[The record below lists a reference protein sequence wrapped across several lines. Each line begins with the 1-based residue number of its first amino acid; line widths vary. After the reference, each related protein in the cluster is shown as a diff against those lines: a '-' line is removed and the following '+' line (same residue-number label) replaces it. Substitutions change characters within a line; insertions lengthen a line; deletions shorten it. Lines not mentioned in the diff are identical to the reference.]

1 MTAQFDFWLP
11 MPPSLNNAYENFQA
25 RSKKTG
31 KMVTRRRKSDE
42 YDAWKNTAIGCIL
55 QAVAA
60 DRRIAGPVCVAIALP
75 EKMRGDV
82 DNRIKPILDALVKSG
97 RIDDD
102 RNVIEVSAGKR
113 LMGANRAFVSVSA
126 STMRVAA

>member
-1 MTAQFDFWLP
+1 

-31 KMVTRRRKSDE
+31 KMVTRRRRSDAF
-42 YDAWKNTAIGCIL
+42 DAWKNTAVGCIL
-55 QAVAA
+55 QAVPAA
-60 DRRIAGPVCVAIALP
+60 HRIRGPICVAIALP
-75 EKMRGDV
+75 EKMKGDV
-82 DNRIKPILDALVKSG
+82 DNRIKGVLDALVASG

-113 LMGANRAFVSVSA
+113 LPEKDRAFVSVCA
-126 STMRVAA
+126 SLRVAA

>member
-1 MTAQFDFWLP
+1 MSGFTFWLP
-11 MPPSLNNAYENFQA
+11 MPPSLNNAYENFSA

-31 KMVTRRRKSDE
+31 RMVTRRRKSDE
-42 YDAWKNTAIGCIL
+42 YAKWKTNAALLIEEN
-55 QAVAA
+55 VAPYM
-60 DRRIAGPVCVAIALP
+60 RISGPVCIAIALP

-82 DNRIKPILDALVKSG
+82 DNRIKPILDALVASG

-113 LMGANRAFVSVSA
+113 LADKDRAFVSVS
-126 STMRVAA
+126 SSLRVAA